1 MTKPC
6 LSKKEKMEKN
16 EKIIKVCNVFQ
27 HFYFIHI
34 TEKML
39 LRQKL
44 KAACQKKKKDKEKKS
59 LTKQENNI
67 L

>member
-1 MTKPC
+1 
-6 LSKKEKMEKN
+6 MEKN

-59 LTKQENNI
+59 LTNQENNI